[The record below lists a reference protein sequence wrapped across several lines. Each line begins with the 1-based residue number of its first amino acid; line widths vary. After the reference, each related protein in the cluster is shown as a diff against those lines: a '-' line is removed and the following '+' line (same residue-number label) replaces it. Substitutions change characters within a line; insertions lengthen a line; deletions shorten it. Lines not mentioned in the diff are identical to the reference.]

1 MEPIDPAFMAL
12 LDEEYE
18 KFKVTDSHSLL
29 KKHLTQEVFDKIK
42 HRVTAEG
49 ATLHDCIKSGL
60 ANPDSN
66 IGLYAA
72 DAESY
77 ILFQELFD
85 PVIDEYHGG
94 FEPSQFH
101 PISDFGDPIDL
112 GDLNELGNY
121 VLSTRVRCARS
132 IEGYP
137 FNPLLSSEMYA
148 ELEQDVGYAL
158 EDLEG
163 DLSGKYRSLK
173 DISSEEQEELL
184 EKHLLFKQGD
194 RFLEA
199 AGASRFWP
207 EGRGIFLNENN
218 TLVVWVNEE
227 DHMRIISMQE
237 GGNIGEVYERF
248 VRAVTI
254 LGERLPFS
262 SSERLGF
269 LSFCPTNLGTAIR
282 ASVHIRLPLLG
293 EDRQTLEETA
303 AKFNLQVRGTSG
315 EHSEAEDY
323 VFDISNRRRLGLT
336 EMEALK
342 EMYDGIREIIQL
354 EIDMEEGNSQCRK
367 KSY

>member
-1 MEPIDPAFMAL
+1 MEQIDPDAL
-12 LDEEYE
+12 TQLEEEYG
-18 KFKVTDSHSLL
+18 KFMNTNSHSLL
-29 KKHLTQEVFDKIK
+29 KKHLTQEVFDKVK

-49 ATLHDCIKSGL
+49 ATLHDCIRSGL

-72 DAESY
+72 DTESY

-94 FEPSQFH
+94 FGPSETH
-101 PISDFGDPIDL
+101 PKSDFGDPSDL
-112 GDLNELGNY
+112 GDLNELGDY

-137 FNPLLSSEMYA
+137 FNPLLTSDQYT
-148 ELEQDVGYAL
+148 ELEQDVEYAL
-158 EDLEG
+158 ENLEG
-163 DLSGKYRSLK
+163 DLGGKYRSLSE
-173 DISSEEQEELL
+173 ISSEEQEELL
-184 EKHLLFKQGD
+184 QRHLLFKQGD

-207 EGRGIFLNENN
+207 EGRGIFLNNDN

-227 DHMRIISMQE
+227 DHMRIISMQY
-237 GGNIGEVYERF
+237 GGHIGEVYDRF

-254 LGERLPFS
+254 LSDNLPMS

-269 LSFCPTNLGTAIR
+269 LSFCPTNLGTSIR
-282 ASVHIRLPLLG
+282 ASVHIHLPLLG
-293 EDRQTLEETA
+293 RDRKTLEDTA

-323 VFDISNRRRLGLT
+323 VFDISNRRRLGIT
-336 EMEALK
+336 EIEALK
-342 EMYDGIREIIQL
+342 EMCNGIKEIIQL
-354 EIDMEEGNSQCRK
+354 ESRMEEGSSQSRK
-367 KSY
+367 QSH